1 MLSGNCAGASS
12 TGTKVEFPFHWVDNC
27 IDFIGKCNTNA
38 RGCDMPLSSR
48 LTSKCQVTVPKEIR
62 KALRLS
68 PGNLVHFAIEGGKAV
83 LRPAPESHAKALK
96 GLGKDSWRSLG
107 GADRFL
113 RRERDSWA

>member
-1 MLSGNCAGASS
+1 
-12 TGTKVEFPFHWVDNC
+12 
-27 IDFIGKCNTNA
+27 
-38 RGCDMPLSSR
+38 MPLSSR

-83 LRPAPESHAKALK
+83 LRPAPESHARALK
-96 GLGKDSWRSLG
+96 GLGKDAWVSLG

>member
-1 MLSGNCAGASS
+1 MS
-12 TGTKVEFPFHWVDNC
+12 
-27 IDFIGKCNTNA
+27 
-38 RGCDMPLSSR
+38 RSSR

-83 LRPAPESHAKALK
+83 LRAAPDSHTRALK
-96 GLGKDSWRSLG
+96 GLGKDAWGTLG

>member
-1 MLSGNCAGASS
+1 
-12 TGTKVEFPFHWVDNC
+12 
-27 IDFIGKCNTNA
+27 
-38 RGCDMPLSSR
+38 MPLSSR

-68 PGNLVHFAIEGGKAV
+68 PGNLVHFAIEGGKAF
-83 LRPAPESHAKALK
+83 LSPAPESHAQSLK
-96 GLGKDSWRSLG
+96 GLGKEAWRGLG

>member
-1 MLSGNCAGASS
+1 
-12 TGTKVEFPFHWVDNC
+12 
-27 IDFIGKCNTNA
+27 
-38 RGCDMPLSSR
+38 MPLSSR

-83 LRPAPESHAKALK
+83 LRPAPESHARTLK
-96 GLGKDSWRSLG
+96 GLGKNVWRELG